1 MKLLYLN
8 EHLSCLNYQV
18 KSDAGFVS
26 YKLEKGDI
34 YQIDNSKSACGLF
47 LISGEISLNLGMSPE
62 IRITQKEMIFIPQNV
77 EAHIEALIASKCIL
91 LFWDKN
97 VNACD
102 KFFLASLPTRK
113 LTTDIGNPI
122 LPIKRALMV
131 VLDSV
136 SSYLEAKLLCRHMHS
151 LKQQEL
157 LLVLKGFYT
166 KKELATF
173 FSASTGIRQHF
184 ERFVLENYKKVNS
197 VKEFADLYY
206 ISERSFSREFHS
218 CFGESPYK
226 WMQKKKA
233 ERIREMISD
242 PQFTLQEIA
251 VKFEFS
257 SPSHFTAYCRRLFGV
272 PPSQLREYH
281 EKQQE

>member
-47 LISGEISLNLGMSPE
+47 LIRGEISLNLGMSPE

-206 ISERSFSREFHS
+206 ISERSFSRKFHS

-226 WMQKKKA
+226 WMQKKK
-233 ERIREMISD
+233 S
-242 PQFTLQEIA
+242 
-251 VKFEFS
+251 
-257 SPSHFTAYCRRLFGV
+257 
-272 PPSQLREYH
+272 
-281 EKQQE
+281 